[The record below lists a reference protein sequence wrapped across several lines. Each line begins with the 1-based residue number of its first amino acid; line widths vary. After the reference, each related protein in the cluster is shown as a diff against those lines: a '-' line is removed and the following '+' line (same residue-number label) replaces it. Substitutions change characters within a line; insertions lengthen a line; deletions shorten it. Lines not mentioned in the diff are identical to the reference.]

1 MYKLLI
7 VDDEELEREG
17 MAEFIPWERYD
28 VTLVGTAWNGMEGYQ
43 KIQKL
48 QPDIIMTDI
57 KMPVMDGLTL
67 IHKTKEE
74 YPDMEFIVLSGY
86 GEYEFTSRAMEDGV
100 RYYILKPC
108 DEEKICGVLEKVKT
122 VIREKRSA
130 REILKK
136 QEHTISKLMPHAR
149 EQVFMKM
156 LLGKEQIPEE
166 YELFVSEFQIE
177 NTLFHIFVI
186 K

>member
-28 VTLVGTAWNGMEGYQ
+28 ATLVGTAWNGMEGYQ

-74 YPDMEFIVLSGY
+74 YPDMEFIVLSG
-86 GEYEFTSRAMEDGV
+86 
-100 RYYILKPC
+100 
-108 DEEKICGVLEKVKT
+108 
-122 VIREKRSA
+122 
-130 REILKK
+130 
-136 QEHTISKLMPHAR
+136 
-149 EQVFMKM
+149 
-156 LLGKEQIPEE
+156 
-166 YELFVSEFQIE
+166 
-177 NTLFHIFVI
+177 
-186 K
+186 